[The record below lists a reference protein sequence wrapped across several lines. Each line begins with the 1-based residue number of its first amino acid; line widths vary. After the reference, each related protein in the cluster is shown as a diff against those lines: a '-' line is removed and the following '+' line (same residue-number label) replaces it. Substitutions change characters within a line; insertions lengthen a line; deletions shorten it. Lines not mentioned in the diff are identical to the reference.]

1 MFHMPTSSP
10 MIKTML
16 GFVSAACAAVTTN
29 ATHRATAHCFSIFGF
44 GFIVFVYR
52 IEWIALALVS
62 LHRVYWTEPVEFL
75 DFNVPGSRGLSY
87 PNGASLQH
95 LLLLLSLLRR
105 RLHRQRLLICVEL
118 GLFPDVDFVLR
129 RSGKHVVQFPLIRHG

>member
-75 DFNVPGSRGLSY
+75 DFDVPGSRGLSY
-87 PNGASLQH
+87 PDGTPLQH
-95 LLLLLSLLRR
+95 LSLLLSLLAC
-105 RLHRQRLLICVEL
+105 LPPSKCALIGVEL

>member
-16 GFVSAACAAVTTN
+16 GFLSAACAAVTTN
-29 ATHRATAHCFSIFGF
+29 AMHRATAHCFSIFGF
-44 GFIVFVYR
+44 GFIVFFIVQVPKQ

-105 RLHRQRLLICVEL
+105 RLGLERLLICVEL

-129 RSGKHVVQFPLIRHG
+129 RSGKHVIQFP